1 MQKIIVDNEF
11 FNIKDTLEC
20 GQVFR
25 FFPEENGYVVISTDK
40 CAFVYEDG
48 DKTVIESDYPDYF
61 RNYFDLD
68 KDYKEVFLKAQS
80 YGVEVLNVASN
91 IGKGIRILNQDPEE
105 TLFSFIISQNNNIPR
120 IKLTI
125 EKLCKELGNPIEFKG
140 KIYYGFPKA
149 ERLSLQD
156 CGFYKALGF
165 GYRDKFMVDVS
176 SKVYK
181 GVDFKEL
188 KKLPYKELKKA
199 LLEFNGVGPK
209 VADCVSLFGFGKTEG
224 FPVDTWIEKLYKE
237 NFDGKLLDRNKIAD
251 FFTEKFGNYSG
262 YVQQYLF
269 YYKRSIEEKR

>member
-25 FFPEENGYVVISTDK
+25 FFSEENGYVVISTDK

-61 RNYFDLD
+61 HNYFDLD
-68 KDYKEVFLKAQS
+68 RDYKEVFLKAQS
-80 YGVEVLNVASN
+80 YGVEVLNLASN

-120 IKLTI
+120 IKVTI

-140 KIYYGFPKA
+140 KTYYGFPKA
-149 ERLSLQD
+149 ERLSLKD